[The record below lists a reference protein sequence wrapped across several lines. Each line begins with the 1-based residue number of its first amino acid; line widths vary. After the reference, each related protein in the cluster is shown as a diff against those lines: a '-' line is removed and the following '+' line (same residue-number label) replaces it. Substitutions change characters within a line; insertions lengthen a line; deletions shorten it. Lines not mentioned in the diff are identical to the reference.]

1 MTVAGSRPRPATEA
15 DVPLVLDAHDIN
27 RAIVEMISTGGF
39 KDTPALNRWAKTP
52 GAQSILRWF
61 LIARTMPAPTEYFQI
76 DLEAAAAEIAAQDML
91 AAAIEEN
98 FGDAAR
104 ILPDPWR

>member
-1 MTVAGSRPRPATEA
+1 MTVGDSWPRHATEA

-27 RAIVEMISTGGF
+27 RAVLEMISTGGF

-61 LIARTMPAPTEYFQI
+61 LIARTLPAPTEYFQI